1 MFEVRVGFDSRTP
14 SQQGLKYSGPDP
26 CVPQGHPITMVR
38 SCTAMLSMP
47 GVARPGGCS
56 VRVGCSGGGG
66 GDYKAK
72 LITLPN

>member
-14 SQQGLKYSGPDP
+14 SQQGLKYSGPDL

-47 GVARPGGCS
+47 GVGGPGGC
-56 VRVGCSGGGG
+56 
-66 GDYKAK
+66 
-72 LITLPN
+72 